1 VGVILSVVL
10 RVPDSATSASD
21 FHDQDMYH
29 KTKLSMRAFAFG
41 SFKAGNLYASLV

>member
-1 VGVILSVVL
+1 MCDILSVL
-10 RVPDSATSASD
+10 LKVPNSTKPASD